1 MVCKFCGNV
10 IEDNSDFCF
19 ICGQKNPKDVKE
31 EAENN
36 DVFSQAPETQE
47 VKETKAEAEVKVSAE
62 VEVPAENAAEITA
75 EVPAYTAPASPDAP
89 VYDATAPIYAQTTP
103 IYAQSAPVYAQQ
115 VIIQHVQAPTV
126 TKVKPE
132 KDPSIATKAQK
143 IFATIFSATF
153 LLQFISWI
161 WYKKADKAGYEKK
174 ATDLLN
180 CTMIGLCVF
189 MAIVCL
195 VFVSKYML

>member
-19 ICGQKNPKDVKE
+19 ICGQKNPKE
-31 EAENN
+31 EKLEATENN
-36 DVFSQAPETQE
+36 DVFSQADAE
-47 VKETKAEAEVKVSAE
+47 VPAAEAEVEVTAEAEAPAEAE
-62 VEVPAENAAEITA
+62 VPA
-75 EVPAYTAPASPDAP
+75 EVPAYTAPAAPDAP
-89 VYDATAPIYAQTTP
+89 VYDAAAPIYAQSTP

-132 KDPSIATKAQK
+132 KDPSVATMAQK
-143 IFATIFSATF
+143 IFAAIFSATF

-195 VFVSKYML
+195 AFVGKFML